1 MDGWK
6 KVGPTP
12 AAAPVK
18 PFLEVLAGTRVDP
31 PPLWLMRQAGRYLP
45 EYRAVRSRTRDF
57 LELCYTPDLAVE
69 VTLQPIR
76 RFPLDA
82 AILFSDILV
91 VPHALGAELRF
102 VEGEGPRLG
111 VVDDARG
118 LARLDAGRLHE
129 RLAPVYET
137 LRRLRAELPA
147 EVALI
152 GFAGAPWTLAAYLV
166 EGQGSKEFLR
176 PRTLARREPA
186 LFGALIELLSVAV
199 VEFLSAQVEAGAEA
213 LQLFDSWAGVLPEA
227 ELRRWCVGPA
237 ARIVAELRARHPG
250 VPVVLFPRGVGAGL
264 KLFAAEVGAQGLSL
278 DTTVP
283 MGWAAAELDRP
294 DGLAL
299 QGNLDPVALLGP
311 EAALL
316 EEAGAV
322 LRAAAGRPHVFNLGH
337 GVLPPTPPERVG
349 ALARYLKSG
358 GGCAI

>member
-1 MDGWK
+1 MMQ
-6 KVGPTP
+6 PRPISTEAP
-12 AAAPVK
+12 AK
-18 PFLEVLAGTRVDP
+18 PLLRALAGIRVDP

-45 EYRAVRSRTRDF
+45 EYRAVRAKVRDF

-111 VVDDARG
+111 VVEDARD
-118 LARLDAGRLHE
+118 LARLDAARLHE

-137 LRRLRAELPA
+137 LRRLRAALPP

-176 PRTLARREPA
+176 PRTLARRDPA
-186 LFGALIELLSVAV
+186 LFGALIELLSGAI
-199 VEFLSAQVEAGAEA
+199 VEFLSAQVLAGAEA

-227 ELRRWCVGPA
+227 ELRRWCVEPA
-237 ARIVAELRARHPG
+237 ARIVAELRARHPN
-250 VPVVLFPRGVGAGL
+250 VPILLFPRGVGAGL
-264 KLFAAEVGAQGLSL
+264 TLFAAAVGAQGLSL

-283 MGWAAAELDRP
+283 MGWAAAALDRP
-294 DGLAL
+294 GGLTL

-311 EAALL
+311 EPALL
-316 EEAGAV
+316 AEAEAI
-322 LRAAAGRPHVFNLGH
+322 LRAAAGRPHIFNLGH
-337 GVLPPTPPERVG
+337 GVLPPTPPERVA
-349 ALARYLKSG
+349 ALAHYLKSG
-358 GGCAI
+358 RGCAI